1 MECAEQTLLKRIGE
15 VRFALVEL
23 QLYLDTHPE
32 DLEAQSDYNSY
43 ANTLDRLYAEYTE
56 TYGPLEN
63 FGNVPH
69 LAGSWVYQAWPWQN

>member
-1 MECAEQTLLKRIGE
+1 MADYSEQALLAIIGE

-32 DLEAQSDYNSY
+32 DLEAQNDFNSY
-43 ANTLDRLYAEYTE
+43 ANALEQLCAEYTE

-63 FGNVPH
+63 YGNSPQRRSKIH
-69 LAGSWVYQAWPWQN
+69 RKF